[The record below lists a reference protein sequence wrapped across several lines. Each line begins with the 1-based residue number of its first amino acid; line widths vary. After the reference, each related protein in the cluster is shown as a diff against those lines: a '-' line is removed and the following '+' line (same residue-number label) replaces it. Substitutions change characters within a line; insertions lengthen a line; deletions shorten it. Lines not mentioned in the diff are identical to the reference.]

1 MCFVTKLPHVR
12 ILFWNWNPPRFPCAF
27 SPRQHCKNFLES
39 LNQKQRAKRSP
50 KTTQHSC
57 PLCATPCARPNDTLV
72 FLAEPIQPMRTGSSV
87 CAFLRDQKDRLRT
100 VGPTSIRWSDRWCF
114 SLPQALRQKGSHT
127 TSSSPSPDTHG
138 EGQPDRGRPLID
150 RLATTVQY
158 RAGVQDVC
166 HTQA

>member
-1 MCFVTKLPHVR
+1 MSDM
-12 ILFWNWNPPRFPCAF
+12 LFWNWNRHLSMC
-27 SPRQHCKNFLES
+27 SLTQEHCKNFLES
-39 LNQKQRAKRSP
+39 SNQKQLAKRSP

-57 PLCATPCARPNDTLV
+57 PLCATPCARPNDTLA
-72 FLAEPIQPMRTGSSV
+72 FPAEPIQPVSIRSSV
-87 CAFLRDQKDRLRT
+87 FVFLGDQKDRLCT
-100 VGPTSIRWSDRWCF
+100 VGPSSIRWSDRWCF

-127 TSSSPSPDTHG
+127 TSLSPSPDTHR

-150 RLATTVQY
+150 RLAAIVQY